1 LVRYDR
7 RDKNDVRVHPIS
19 LAFRFLKG
27 QHTMRAAPYY
37 GAPLFES
44 DDAAAAVLRK
54 FTGRDFGTNAIA
66 WGNWLSRNRWVYYAS
81 ADDPRLSAP
90 DCSRCHGRG
99 KVEERLQTPTKTVWR
114 RIKCPVCQG
123 RK

>member
-1 LVRYDR
+1 
-7 RDKNDVRVHPIS
+7 VRVHPIS
-19 LAFRFLKG
+19 LALRFLKG
-27 QHTMRAAPYY
+27 HRTMRAAPYY

-54 FTGRDFGTNAIA
+54 FTGRDLGTNALA
-66 WGNWLSRNRWVYYAS
+66 WGNWLRRNRWVYHAT

-99 KVEERLQTPTKTVWR
+99 KVEEKTTTPRKTVWR

-123 RK
+123 RGIVDADRPLTNG